1 LEHKPLHPDSKYL
14 LYIGTYS
21 TGDVNSIYI
30 YWLDPVTGMFEFN
43 AGYKAGANPT
53 FLELSPNS
61 QYLYAINRLNTFQ
74 GQPGGAVSAFAIE
87 PTTGK
92 LTFLNQQ
99 PSHGSGPCHLTT
111 DRLGRFLFVANYL
124 SGTLSVY
131 PIKTNG
137 QLETA
142 SQIVQHQGMGIA
154 KEQDGPHAHFVT
166 VTSDNRFVLSCDLGI
181 DRVIVYQFDA
191 TNGSLRTHSEAILPP
206 GSGPRH
212 LDFHPN
218 GQFVY
223 LINELNSTM
232 TVFGYNAITGTLT
245 DLQTLSTLPEGYAGP
260 NSCAEVWVHPSG
272 KFVYGSNRGHD
283 SLVIF
288 SVETETGQLRQV
300 GHEPTRGK
308 TPRYF
313 GLDPSGEFLLAANQ
327 DSGTVVSFRIDTQTG
342 CLNYLQHIDVPKP
355 VCVKFWK
362 AGEHTALNRSSQ
374 PDAMHYL

>member
-1 LEHKPLHPDSKYL
+1 
-14 LYIGTYS
+14 
-21 TGDVNSIYI
+21 
-30 YWLDPVTGMFEFN
+30 
-43 AGYKAGANPT
+43 
-53 FLELSPNS
+53 
-61 QYLYAINRLNTFQ
+61 
-74 GQPGGAVSAFAIE
+74 
-87 PTTGK
+87 
-92 LTFLNQQ
+92 
-99 PSHGSGPCHLTT
+99 
-111 DRLGRFLFVANYL
+111 VANYL

-142 SQIVQHQGMGIA
+142 SQIVQHRGMGIA

-181 DRVIVYQFDA
+181 DKVIVYQFDA
-191 TNGSLRTHSEAILPP
+191 ADDGLLAHSEVVLPS

-218 GQFVY
+218 GKFVY

-232 TVFGYNAITGTLT
+232 TVLGYNAKTGTLT
-245 DLQTLSTLPEGYAGP
+245 NLQTLSTLPEGYTGP

-288 SVETETGQLRQV
+288 AVEAGTGLLRLV

-308 TPRYF
+308 TPRFF

-327 DSGTVVSFRIDTQTG
+327 DSDTVVSFRIDTHTG

-355 VCVKFWK
+355 VCVKFWTI
-362 AGEHTALNRSSQ
+362 GEHTAPYRSSP
-374 PDAMHYL
+374 PDEMHYL